1 MINILTSIG
10 NPILN
15 NELRKIKNFN
25 IIKNDIKYENEILIE
40 INKNKIDYLIINE
53 KIKSKNEFSEIIKN
67 ILIINSKIKIII
79 ILKNKEIEKQITAL
93 NIYKIYYEDNFN
105 LQKLKEDIYSSNN
118 KEFNN
123 KVKIKK
129 EKDNKVISVV
139 GISQVGKTY
148 FIIQLLQYLKN
159 IKILIIDCDFKFK
172 DIQII
177 LNSKTNSN
185 KIFKTNSE
193 IDLINIDNKKNKNQ
207 IKEELNKFKNNYDL
221 IIIDNNYNLFYNFFL
236 EQSNK
241 IFFLINPD
249 ILNINK
255 TKKIIEKNLKKDYIE
270 KTKII
275 INKKS
280 LNSLDKKIV
289 EKTFNNFK
297 VGGCINYSNL
307 NNKIIEKVLL
317 KKQIIKIIKD
327 I

>member
-118 KEFNN
+118 KDFNN

-185 KIFKTNSE
+185 KVFKTNSE

-221 IIIDNNYNLFYNFFL
+221 IIIDNNYNVFYNFFL
-236 EQSNK
+236 EKTNK
-241 IFFLINPD
+241 IFSLINS
-249 ILNINK
+249 
-255 TKKIIEKNLKKDYIE
+255 YI
-270 KTKII
+270 
-275 INKKS
+275 
-280 LNSLDKKIV
+280 
-289 EKTFNNFK
+289 
-297 VGGCINYSNL
+297 
-307 NNKIIEKVLL
+307 
-317 KKQIIKIIKD
+317 
-327 I
+327 

>member
-93 NIYKIYYEDNFN
+93 NIYKIYYEENFN

-148 FIIQLLQYLKN
+148 FILQLLQYLKN

-221 IIIDNNYNLFYNFFL
+221 IIIDNNYNVFYNFFL

>member
-25 IIKNDIKYENEILIE
+25 IIKNDIKYENEILKE

-221 IIIDNNYNLFYNFFL
+221 IIIDNNYNVFYNFFL

>member
-185 KIFKTNSE
+185 KVFKTNSE

-221 IIIDNNYNLFYNFFL
+221 IIIDNNYNVFYNFFL

>member
-25 IIKNDIKYENEILIE
+25 IIKNDIKYENEILKE

-148 FIIQLLQYLKN
+148 FILQLLQYLKN

-185 KIFKTNSE
+185 KVFKTNSE

-221 IIIDNNYNLFYNFFL
+221 IIIDNNYNVFYNFFL

>member
-79 ILKNKEIEKQITAL
+79 ILKNKEVEKQITAL
-93 NIYKIYYEDNFN
+93 NIYKIYYEENFN

-221 IIIDNNYNLFYNFFL
+221 IIIDNNYNVFYNFFL

>member
-79 ILKNKEIEKQITAL
+79 ILKNKEVEKQITAL
-93 NIYKIYYEDNFN
+93 NIYKIYYEENFN

-221 IIIDNNYNLFYNFFL
+221 IIIDNNYNVFYNFFL

-307 NNKIIEKVLL
+307 NNKIIEKILL

>member
-1 MINILTSIG
+1 M
-10 NPILN
+10 
-15 NELRKIKNFN
+15 F
-25 IIKNDIKYENEILIE
+25 
-40 INKNKIDYLIINE
+40 
-53 KIKSKNEFSEIIKN
+53 
-67 ILIINSKIKIII
+67 
-79 ILKNKEIEKQITAL
+79 
-93 NIYKIYYEDNFN
+93 
-105 LQKLKEDIYSSNN
+105 
-118 KEFNN
+118 
-123 KVKIKK
+123 
-129 EKDNKVISVV
+129 
-139 GISQVGKTY
+139 
-148 FIIQLLQYLKN
+148 FII
-159 IKILIIDCDFKFK
+159 
-172 DIQII
+172 
-177 LNSKTNSN
+177 
-185 KIFKTNSE
+185 
-193 IDLINIDNKKNKNQ
+193 
-207 IKEELNKFKNNYDL
+207 
-221 IIIDNNYNLFYNFFL
+221 FFL

>member
-25 IIKNDIKYENEILIE
+25 IIKNDIKYENEILKE

-148 FIIQLLQYLKN
+148 FILQLLQYLKN

>member
-148 FIIQLLQYLKN
+148 FILQLLQYLKN

>member
-148 FIIQLLQYLKN
+148 FILQLLQYLKN

-221 IIIDNNYNLFYNFFL
+221 IIIDNNYNVFYNFFL

>member
-148 FIIQLLQYLKN
+148 FILQLLQYLKN

-185 KIFKTNSE
+185 KVFKTNSE

-221 IIIDNNYNLFYNFFL
+221 IIIDNNYNVFYNFFL

>member
-118 KEFNN
+118 KDFNN

-185 KIFKTNSE
+185 KVFKTNSE

-221 IIIDNNYNLFYNFFL
+221 IIIDNNYNVFYNFFL

-289 EKTFNNFK
+289 RE
-297 VGGCINYSNL
+297 
-307 NNKIIEKVLL
+307 
-317 KKQIIKIIKD
+317 
-327 I
+327 

>member
-79 ILKNKEIEKQITAL
+79 ILKNKEVEKQLTAL
-93 NIYKIYYEDNFN
+93 NIYKIYYEENFN

-221 IIIDNNYNLFYNFFL
+221 IIIDNNYNVFYNFFL

>member
-118 KEFNN
+118 KDFNN

-185 KIFKTNSE
+185 KVFKTNSE

-221 IIIDNNYNLFYNFFL
+221 IIIDNNYNVFYNFFL

>member
-1 MINILTSIG
+1 MLFRS
-10 NPILN
+10 
-15 NELRKIKNFN
+15 
-25 IIKNDIKYENEILIE
+25 
-40 INKNKIDYLIINE
+40 INE

-118 KEFNN
+118 KDFNN

-185 KIFKTNSE
+185 KVFKTNSE

-221 IIIDNNYNLFYNFFL
+221 IIIDNNYNVFYNFFL

>member
-221 IIIDNNYNLFYNFFL
+221 IIIDNNYNVFYNFFL

>member
-118 KEFNN
+118 KDFNN

-185 KIFKTNSE
+185 KVFKTNSE

>member
-93 NIYKIYYEDNFN
+93 NIYKIYYEENFN

-221 IIIDNNYNLFYNFFL
+221 IIIDNNYNVFYNFFL

>member
-118 KEFNN
+118 KDFNN

-185 KIFKTNSE
+185 KVFKTNSE

-221 IIIDNNYNLFYNFFL
+221 IIIDNNYNVFYNFFL

-255 TKKIIEKNLKKDYIE
+255 TKKIIEKNLNKDYIE

>member
-148 FIIQLLQYLKN
+148 FILQLLQYLKN

-221 IIIDNNYNLFYNFFL
+221 IIIDNNYNVFYNFFL

-289 EKTFNNFK
+289 EKNFNNFK

>member
-25 IIKNDIKYENEILIE
+25 IIKNDLQYENEILIE

-118 KEFNN
+118 KDFNN

-185 KIFKTNSE
+185 KVFKTNSE

-221 IIIDNNYNLFYNFFL
+221 IIIDNNYNVFYNFFL